1 MKRNAAY
8 YNYVIIYPSVLL
20 SSLTPIMFLT
30 PPSCHD
36 RNSYG
41 KSFLKIS
48 LSFVE
53 SQRTHDSVFWVCS
66 IPQIPKF
73 PLSVNSLC
81 SKHGSRSPLH
91 LVDQRQAGLEVVQTL
106 SPIFYAV
113 IGTTSGVA
121 SAGSLI
127 HPGFAPLYFQVT
139 VRLTQLQSSPR
150 KTQ

>member
-81 SKHGSRSPLH
+81 SKHGSRSLCISGSK
-91 LVDQRQAGLEVVQTL
+91 AGGPWSCTDSQSNFLRSYWDKIGVSTL
-106 SPIFYAV
+106 C
-113 IGTTSGVA
+113 
-121 SAGSLI
+121 LI
-127 HPGFAPLYFQVT
+127 HPGFTT
-139 VRLTQLQSSPR
+139 VFPITFSSYNKSETEQLT
-150 KTQ
+150 